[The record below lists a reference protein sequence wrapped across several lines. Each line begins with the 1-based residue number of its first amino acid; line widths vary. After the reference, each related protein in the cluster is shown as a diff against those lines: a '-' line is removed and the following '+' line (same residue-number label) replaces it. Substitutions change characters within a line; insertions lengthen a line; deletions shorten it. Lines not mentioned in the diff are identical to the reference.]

1 MRSRRPWEIDRK
13 AILNSS
19 ALESKWRVGAV
30 EIFSSRHPR
39 TTANLVW
46 ICGKILR
53 NSRPMKP
60 LIKLLLEGGSLNTA
74 QMAQVLNLSEAE
86 LNGQLDALKKDG
98 VLLGFRP
105 VLNLADEDSGV
116 VRAVIE
122 VRITPER
129 GGGFN
134 RLAERI
140 SKFDEVE
147 SCYLMSG
154 GYDLLVFVNGASL
167 QKVAAFVS
175 EKLSTIE
182 GVLSTATHFML
193 RSYKEHG
200 FLLGGKVEENE
211 RLKVAP

>member
-1 MRSRRPWEIDRK
+1 MVFEDRDENEQ
-13 AILNSS
+13 ATCATSS
-19 ALESKWRVGAV
+19 DQRISMDLWPDFAKLS
-30 EIFSSRHPR
+30 
-39 TTANLVW
+39 L
-46 ICGKILR
+46 
-53 NSRPMKP
+53 PMNP
-60 LIKLLLEGGSLNTA
+60 VIKLLLEGGSLSTA

-86 LNGQLDALKKDG
+86 VNRQLDQLKKDRI
-98 VLLGFRP
+98 LLGWRP
-105 VLNLADEDSGV
+105 VLNLANEEAGA

-134 RLAERI
+134 RHADRI
-140 SKFDEVE
+140 SRFDEVE

-154 GYDLLVFVNGASL
+154 GYDLLVFVNGSSL

-193 RSYKEHG
+193 RSYKEQG
-200 FLLGGKVEENE
+200 FLMDVKTEESS

>member
-1 MRSRRPWEIDRK
+1 MNPV
-13 AILNSS
+13 L
-19 ALESKWRVGAV
+19 
-30 EIFSSRHPR
+30 
-39 TTANLVW
+39 
-46 ICGKILR
+46 
-53 NSRPMKP
+53 
-60 LIKLLLEGGSLNTA
+60 KLLLEGASLTTA

-86 LNGQLDALKKDG
+86 VNRQLEQLKKER
-98 VLLGFRP
+98 VLLGWRP
-105 VLNLADEDSGV
+105 VLNLDTEESGG

-140 SKFDEVE
+140 SRFDEVE

-154 GYDLLVFVNGASL
+154 GYDLLVFVNGTSL

-175 EKLSTIE
+175 EKLATIE
-182 GVLSTATHFML
+182 GVLSTATHFLL
-193 RSYKEHG
+193 RSYKEAG
-200 FLLGGKVEENE
+200 FLMEGKAEENE

>member
-1 MRSRRPWEIDRK
+1 M
-13 AILNSS
+13 N
-19 ALESKWRVGAV
+19 
-30 EIFSSRHPR
+30 
-39 TTANLVW
+39 
-46 ICGKILR
+46 
-53 NSRPMKP
+53 P
-60 LIKLLLEGGSLNTA
+60 LLKLLLEGGRLDTA
-74 QMAQVLNLSEAE
+74 QLAQVLKLSEAE
-86 LNGQLDALKKDG
+86 VNRQIAQLKAQG
-98 VLLGFRP
+98 ILLGFAP
-105 VLNLADEDSGV
+105 VLNLANEDTHV

-140 SKFDEVE
+140 SRFDEVE

-167 QKVAAFVS
+167 QRVAAFVS
-175 EKLSTIE
+175 EKLSTLE

-200 FLLGGKVEENE
+200 FMLEIKAAEHD
-211 RLKVAP
+211 RLNVAP

>member
-1 MRSRRPWEIDRK
+1 MNP
-13 AILNSS
+13 
-19 ALESKWRVGAV
+19 V
-30 EIFSSRHPR
+30 
-39 TTANLVW
+39 
-46 ICGKILR
+46 
-53 NSRPMKP
+53 
-60 LIKLLLEGGSLNTA
+60 IKLLLEGGSLNAA
-74 QMAQVLNLSEAE
+74 QMAQVLNLSETE
-86 LNGQLDALKKDG
+86 VNRQLDALKKDG
-98 VLLGFRP
+98 VLLGVRP

-122 VRITPER
+122 VRLTPER

-134 RLAERI
+134 RLADRI
-140 SKFDEVE
+140 ARFDEVE

-167 QKVAAFVS
+167 QRVAAFVS

-193 RSYKEHG
+193 RSYKEAG
-200 FLLGGKVEENE
+200 FLIEGKAEENE

>member
-1 MRSRRPWEIDRK
+1 
-13 AILNSS
+13 
-19 ALESKWRVGAV
+19 
-30 EIFSSRHPR
+30 
-39 TTANLVW
+39 
-46 ICGKILR
+46 
-53 NSRPMKP
+53 MKP
-60 LIKLLLEGGSLNTA
+60 IVKLLLEGGSLNTA
-74 QMAQVLNLSEAE
+74 QLAQVLKLSEAE
-86 LNGQLDALKKDG
+86 VNRQLDELKKEG
-98 VLLGFRP
+98 VLLGVRP
-105 VLNLADEDSGV
+105 VLNLSQEDSGV
-116 VRAVIE
+116 VRAVME

-129 GGGFN
+129 GGGYN

-140 SKFDEVE
+140 SRFDEVE

-200 FLLGGKVEENE
+200 FLLGGKVEETE
-211 RLKVAP
+211 WLKEIGRAHV

>member
-1 MRSRRPWEIDRK
+1 M
-13 AILNSS
+13 N
-19 ALESKWRVGAV
+19 
-30 EIFSSRHPR
+30 
-39 TTANLVW
+39 
-46 ICGKILR
+46 
-53 NSRPMKP
+53 P
-60 LIKLLLEGGSLNTA
+60 LLKLLLEGGSLNTA

-86 LNGQLDALKKDG
+86 VNRQLEALKKEG
-98 VLLGFRP
+98 VLLGIRP
-105 VLNLADEDSGV
+105 VLNLSQEDSGV

-140 SKFDEVE
+140 SRFDEVE

-167 QKVAAFVS
+167 QRVAAFVS

-200 FLLGGKVEENE
+200 FLLDVKAEEND

>member
-1 MRSRRPWEIDRK
+1 
-13 AILNSS
+13 
-19 ALESKWRVGAV
+19 
-30 EIFSSRHPR
+30 
-39 TTANLVW
+39 
-46 ICGKILR
+46 
-53 NSRPMKP
+53 MKP
-60 LIKLLLEGGSLNTA
+60 IIKLLLEGGGLTPA
-74 QMAQVLNLSEAE
+74 QMAQVLNLSEADVNRQLEE
-86 LNGQLDALKKDG
+86 LRRER
-98 VLLGFRP
+98 VLLGYRP
-105 VLNLADEDSGV
+105 VLNLASEDSGV

-140 SKFDEVE
+140 SRFDEVE

-154 GYDLLVFVNGASL
+154 GYDLLVFVSGSSL

-182 GVLSTATHFML
+182 GVLSTSTHFML

-200 FLLGGKVEENE
+200 FLMEVKPEPNE
-211 RLKVAP
+211 RLKVTP